1 MKESQASFV
10 DTIPKPLL
18 LIITIAFAV
27 LTAFSI
33 IDFGVLGIF
42 AEATQNTATLQIFVD
57 LILCA
62 LFIIV
67 WLRHDT
73 RRTGRS
79 TRRTGRSFPLWAIIT
94 LAIGAF
100 GPLLYLL
107 TRKS

>member
-18 LIITIAFAV
+18 LVITIAFAV

-42 AEATQNTATLQIFVD
+42 AEATQNTATLQIFVN

-73 RRTGRS
+73 RRA
-79 TRRTGRSFPLWAIIT
+79 GRSFPLWAIIT

>member
-10 DTIPKPLL
+10 NTIPKPLL
-18 LIITIAFAV
+18 LVITIAFAV

-42 AEATQNTATLQIFVD
+42 AEATQNSATLQIFVD

-67 WLRHDT
+67 WLRHD
-73 RRTGRS
+73 

>member
-10 DTIPKPLL
+10 DAIPKPLL
-18 LIITIAFAV
+18 LVITIAFAV

-33 IDFGVLGIF
+33 IDFGVVGIF

-79 TRRTGRSFPLWAIIT
+79 FPLWAIIT

>member
-79 TRRTGRSFPLWAIIT
+79 FPLWAIIT

>member
-10 DTIPKPLL
+10 DTIPKLVL

-79 TRRTGRSFPLWAIIT
+79 FPLWAIIT

>member
-10 DTIPKPLL
+10 DTIPKPVL

-79 TRRTGRSFPLWAIIT
+79 FPLWAIIT

>member
-10 DTIPKPLL
+10 DSIPKPLL
-18 LIITIAFAV
+18 LVITIAFAV

-79 TRRTGRSFPLWAIIT
+79 FPLWAIIT

>member
-1 MKESQASFV
+1 MTTSNASSFV
-10 DTIPKPLL
+10 DVIPKPLIAL
-18 LIITIAFAV
+18 ITIVFAI

-33 IDFGVLGIF
+33 LDFGVLGIF
-42 AEATQNTATLQIFVD
+42 VEATQNTATLQIFVD

-62 LFIIV
+62 LFIIL

-73 RRTGRS
+73 RRTGRN
-79 TRRTGRSFPLWAIIT
+79 FPLWAIIT
-94 LAIGAF
+94 LAVGAF

>member
-1 MKESQASFV
+1 MRESQASFV
-10 DTIPKPLL
+10 DSIPKPLL
-18 LIITIAFAV
+18 LVITIAFAV

-79 TRRTGRSFPLWAIIT
+79 FPLWAIIT

>member
-1 MKESQASFV
+1 MRESQASFV
-10 DTIPKPLL
+10 DSIPKPLL
-18 LIITIAFAV
+18 LVITIAFAV

-73 RRTGRS
+73 S
-79 TRRTGRSFPLWAIIT
+79 RTGRSFPLWAIIT

>member
-1 MKESQASFV
+1 MRESQASFV
-10 DTIPKPLL
+10 DSIPKPLL
-18 LIITIAFAV
+18 LVITIAFAV

-79 TRRTGRSFPLWAIIT
+79 FPLWAIII

>member
-10 DTIPKPLL
+10 DSIPKPLL
-18 LIITIAFAV
+18 LVITIAFVV

-79 TRRTGRSFPLWAIIT
+79 FPLWAIIT

-107 TRKS
+107 TRKL

>member
-1 MKESQASFV
+1 MNNHVTPSFV
-10 DTIPKPLL
+10 DAIPKPVL
-18 LIITIAFAV
+18 LIITIAFGI
-27 LTAFSI
+27 LTAYSVSQ
-33 IDFGVLGIF
+33 FGFIGIF
-42 AEATQNTATLQIFVD
+42 SEGLQNAATLQIFVD

-73 RRTGRS
+73 KQ
-79 TRRTGRSFPLWAIIT
+79 TGRSFIFWTVVT

-107 TRKS
+107 TRKSPATVR